1 MVWTRTE
8 LHAQV
13 EESTI
18 QSAHAKG
25 TCLPHDV
32 RHPFLPFWAG
42 DAIGTRR
49 RARHVGAPGV
59 WGCHG
64 RLAVLGPYRG
74 PPQPQPTMTLKLK
87 PSPSPPASPFTWDLS
102 PPSPPTHDL
111 ERPPSPPTSWLSA
124 RDMKTFGAEPLVQEV
139 GIVKCKDCRKQFCG
153 VPFLSMQVCLD

>member
-1 MVWTRTE
+1 MPTKMKRA
-8 LHAQV
+8 LRAPIV
-13 EESTI
+13 ESVSG
-18 QSAHAKG
+18 QFS
-25 TCLPHDV
+25 
-32 RHPFLPFWAG
+32 
-42 DAIGTRR
+42 

-74 PPQPQPTMTLKLK
+74 PPQPQPTMTLNLK

-139 GIVKCKDCRKQFCG
+139 GIVKCKDCQKAVLRSSILEHAG
-153 VPFLSMQVCLD
+153 MS